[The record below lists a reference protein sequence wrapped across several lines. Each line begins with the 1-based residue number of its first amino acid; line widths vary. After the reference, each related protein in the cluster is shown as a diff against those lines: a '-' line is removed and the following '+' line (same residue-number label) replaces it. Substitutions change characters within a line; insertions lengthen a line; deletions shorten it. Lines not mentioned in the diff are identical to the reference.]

1 MTVIPLADAHDEQS
15 FGGKALQ
22 LGTAIRAGL
31 PVPDGLALSVEVVE
45 AVGRGD
51 RATRDHVDALCEGLG
66 GPVAVRSSA
75 IGEDSA
81 AASFAGQHATLL
93 NVKSST
99 VADAV
104 QEVWRSGWSESALA
118 YRRRVGGDETPRM
131 GVVVQRLVAADVAG
145 VLFTRDPVAGAD
157 QIVIEASWGLGEAIV
172 QGLVVPD
179 MFRVSRDGAV
189 LSRRAGYKEVAIR
202 LRDVGATEQRPVDGP
217 LVEALCLDDTM
228 LRALADLATRCE
240 EAFGAGPHDIEWA
253 FESGELFLLQRR
265 AITAMTASP
274 GLP

>member
-1 MTVIPLADAHDEQS
+1 VTAIPLADALDEQS
-15 FGGKALQ
+15 FGGKAVQ
-22 LGTAIRAGL
+22 LGAAIRAGL

-51 RATRDHVDALCEGLG
+51 RATRGRVDRLCDGLG

-81 AASFAGQHATLL
+81 AASFAGQHATFL
-93 NVKSST
+93 NVTGGT

-104 QEVWRSGWSESALA
+104 EGVWRSGSSEAALA
-118 YRRRVGGDETPRM
+118 YRRRVGGDETLRM

-145 VLFTRDPVAGAD
+145 VLFTRDPVTAAD
-157 QIVIEASWGLGEAIV
+157 QMVIEASWGLGEAIV

-179 MFRVSRDGAV
+179 QFRVSRDGAV
-189 LSRRAGYKEVAIR
+189 LARRAGYKPLAVG
-202 LRDVGATEQRPVDGP
+202 LRDGGTTERPVDGP
-217 LVEALCLDDTM
+217 LVEALCLDDAM

-240 EAFGAGPHDIEWA
+240 EAFGAGPHDIEWC
-253 FESGELFLLQRR
+253 FESDELFLLQRR
-265 AITAMTASP
+265 AITAMGASP
-274 GLP
+274 GSP